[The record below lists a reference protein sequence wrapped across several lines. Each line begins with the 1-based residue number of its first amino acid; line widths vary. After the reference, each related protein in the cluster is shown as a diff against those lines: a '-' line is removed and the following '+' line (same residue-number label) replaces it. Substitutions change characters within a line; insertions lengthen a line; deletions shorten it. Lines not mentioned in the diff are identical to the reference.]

1 MPDETRRAIVRA
13 GMAGAF
19 AALAP
24 WTGRAS
30 GETQG
35 GEGAMAGTKRTVEL
49 PGLFDLQVNGFA
61 GVDFGDAALTSE
73 RVLEAVA
80 AIGKTGV
87 TRFLPTLITS
97 SLETFSACAR
107 TIART
112 SHPAIAGI
120 HMEGPYLSPEDG
132 PRGAHARAFVR
143 GADVDDFRRRQEAA
157 DGRIRL
163 LTVAPEA
170 PGVLKVI
177 EHAVGSGVRVA
188 IGHTGATPAQIAD
201 AVKRR
206 SDPLDPPR
214 QRLRAGAAAPPER
227 DLGAARRTI
236 ASWPASSWTGIT
248 CRRRR

>member
-1 MPDETRRAIVRA
+1 
-13 GMAGAF
+13 MAGAF

-35 GEGAMAGTKRTVEL
+35 AENALAGTKRTVEL

-61 GVDFGDAALTSE
+61 GVDFGDAALSSE
-73 RVLEAVA
+73 SVLEAVA

-97 SLETFSACAR
+97 SIETFSACAR

-120 HMEGPYLSPEDG
+120 HMEGPYISPEDG

-157 DGRIRL
+157 AGRIRL

-170 PGVLKVI
+170 PGVLPVI

-201 AVKRR
+201 AVG
-206 SDPLDPPR
+206 PPRLTHLR
-214 QRLRAGAAAPPER
+214 QRLCAGAAAPPPTSS
-227 DLGAARRTI
+227 GSSSRTT

-248 CRRRR
+248 CRPPR

>member
-1 MPDETRRAIVRA
+1 M
-13 GMAGAF
+13 
-19 AALAP
+19 
-24 WTGRAS
+24 
-30 GETQG
+30 
-35 GEGAMAGTKRTVEL
+35 
-49 PGLFDLQVNGFA
+49 
-61 GVDFGDAALTSE
+61 
-73 RVLEAVA
+73 A
-80 AIGKTGV
+80 AIEKTGV

-132 PRGAHARAFVR
+132 PRGAHPRAFVR

-170 PGVLKVI
+170 PGVLTVI
-177 EHAVGSGVRVA
+177 EHVVGSGVRVA

-206 SDPLDPPR
+206 RDPLDPPR
-214 QRLRAGAAAPPER
+214 QRLRADAAASPER
-227 DLGAARRTI
+227 DLGAARRTT
-236 ASWPASSWTGIT
+236 ASWPASSWTAIT

>member
-1 MPDETRRAIVRA
+1 M
-13 GMAGAF
+13 
-19 AALAP
+19 
-24 WTGRAS
+24 
-30 GETQG
+30 
-35 GEGAMAGTKRTVEL
+35 
-49 PGLFDLQVNGFA
+49 
-61 GVDFGDAALTSE
+61 DFGDPALTSE
-73 RVLEAVA
+73 RVLQAVA

-132 PRGAHARAFVR
+132 PRGAHPRAFVR
-143 GADVDDFRRRQEAA
+143 DADVDDFRRRQEAA

-188 IGHTGATPAQIAD
+188 IGHTGATAGAD
-201 AVKRR
+201 RGRGERR
-206 SDPLDPPR
+206 RHALDAPR

-227 DLGAARRTI
+227 DLGAAGGRP
-236 ASWPASSWTGIT
+236 AAWPASSSTAIT